1 LIFLARRFL
10 FVLVVFLMRDHCY
23 FSIFVLMYLQLF
35 WMIFNV
41 SVKPLQYENEKT
53 HRIEFMN
60 DWTIMLTNYMMLLF
74 TDLIHN
80 PEHKY
85 NIGWVLIAT

>member
-1 LIFLARRFL
+1 
-10 FVLVVFLMRDHCY
+10 
-23 FSIFVLMYLQLF
+23 
-35 WMIFNV
+35 
-41 SVKPLQYENEKT
+41 
-53 HRIEFMN
+53 MN

-85 NIGWVLIAT
+85 NIGWVLIATQGINILISLTLVVIETVKGC